1 MGKAKILVVD
11 DEPQIGK
18 ILTHSLSREGFDVVV
33 ATNGEEGLTLLE
45 KEQPAL
51 AILDVMLPDIDGFEL
66 YQEIK
71 KRCDL
76 PVIFLTARSEEVDRL
91 VGFRLGADDYQVK
104 PFSPAELALRVKA
117 VLRRH
122 NSSPKKEEEVITYPQ
137 LKINRRTREVEAYG
151 EKKELTAKEFDL
163 LWLLASHPNQ
173 VFTRM
178 QILDQVWNSDF
189 YGDENTVTVHIRRLR
204 EKIEKNP
211 AQPVFIKTVWGVGY
225 KFELK

>member
-51 AILDVMLPDIDGFEL
+51 AILDVMLPDMDGFEL

-122 NSSPKKEEEVITYPQ
+122 GDTTKNQEEVITYPQ

-178 QILDQVWNSDF
+178 QILNQVWNSDF

>member
-18 ILTHSLSREGFDVVV
+18 ILTHSLGREGFEVVV
-33 ATNGEEGLTLLE
+33 ATNGGEGLTLLE

-51 AILDVMLPDIDGFEL
+51 AILDVMLPDMDGFEL

-122 NSSPKKEEEVITYPQ
+122 SGTTKNQEDVITYPQ

>member
-18 ILTHSLSREGFDVVV
+18 ILTHSLGREGFEVVV
-33 ATNGEEGLTLLE
+33 ATNGGEGLVLLE

-76 PVIFLTARSEEVDRL
+76 PVIFLTARREEVDRL